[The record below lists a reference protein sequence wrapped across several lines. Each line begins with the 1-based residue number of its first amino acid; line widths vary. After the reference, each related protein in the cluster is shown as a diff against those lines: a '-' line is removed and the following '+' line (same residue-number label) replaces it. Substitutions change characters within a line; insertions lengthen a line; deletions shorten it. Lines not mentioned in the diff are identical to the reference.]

1 MTIQRWLR
9 PRNGFALLMGLLIFA
24 KLTPFYQVTV
34 PMDTGLN
41 GRPIHIDVDLLLV
54 MFVTIAAAIFVRR
67 GSNDCWFIAMNFVA
81 LILISIVLEWYQ
93 PGLGLSIFLLMM
105 ATSVFEELIFR
116 FALFE
121 LLWRRFKPA
130 MIVLIST
137 VIFTLMHTNVY
148 THYDYSL
155 MVLLTGWLLASV
167 YLRFR
172 RKEQIVMGVVVT
184 SWLHLAVILLGFH
197 FSLIPQ

>member
-1 MTIQRWLR
+1 MTIQTWLR
-9 PRNGFALLMGLLIFA
+9 PRNGFALLMGLLILA
-24 KLTPFYQVTV
+24 KLTPFYQATV

-54 MFVTIAAAIFVRR
+54 MFATIVAAIFVRR

-93 PGLGLSIFLLMM
+93 PGLGLSIFLLMI

-121 LLWRRFKPA
+121 LLWRRLKPA

-137 VIFTLMHTNVY
+137 VIFTLLHTNVY
-148 THYDYSL
+148 AHYDYSL
-155 MVLLTGWLLASV
+155 MVFFTGLFLGIIYSV
-167 YLRFR
+167 FR
-172 RKEQIVMGVVVT
+172 QKEQIVMGVVVT
-184 SWLHLAVILLGFH
+184 SWLHLALILIGFH